1 MNDDL
6 KKTNEK
12 QPQNNQVEKTQVK
25 TNPVN
30 NNQANNSQAKT
41 VISNTLNS
49 TNAQTNTPNGT
60 AKPDTNATR
69 PAEAQMK
76 KVDISIAGTTY
87 PINCPIHEE
96 EELRA
101 AVFYINDYVLNLRK
115 NAPSLSQDSL
125 LLLCCLSLYE
135 KIQTDKRGEEDR
147 SQQEKQ
153 SVALLKKVIEDAHS
167 IL

>member
-1 MNDDL
+1 MTDDL

-12 QPQNNQVEKTQVK
+12 QPQNSQIENTQLKT
-25 TNPVN
+25 
-30 NNQANNSQAKT
+30 NQANNSQAKI
-41 VISNTLNS
+41 VVSNTLNS
-49 TNAQTNTPNGT
+49 ANAQANTPNSA
-60 AKPDTNATR
+60 AKLDTNVTR
-69 PAEAQMK
+69 PAEPQMK

-96 EELRA
+96 EEVRA

-135 KIQTDKRGEEDR
+135 KIQTNKRGEEDR

>member
-1 MNDDL
+1 MTDDL

-12 QPQNNQVEKTQVK
+12 QPQNSQVEKTQVK
-25 TNPVN
+25 TNPANNNQVN
-30 NNQANNSQAKT
+30 NNQAKT

-49 TNAQTNTPNGT
+49 ANTQTNTAGGST
-60 AKPDTNATR
+60 KADTNVTR
-69 PAEAQMK
+69 SAEPQMK

-87 PINCPIHEE
+87 PINCPVHEE

-115 NAPSLSQDSL
+115 NSPSLSQDSL
-125 LLLCCLSLYE
+125 LLLCCLNLHE
-135 KIQTDKRGEEDR
+135 TVQTNKRGEEDR

-153 SVALLKKVIEDAHS
+153 SVALLSKVIQDAHS